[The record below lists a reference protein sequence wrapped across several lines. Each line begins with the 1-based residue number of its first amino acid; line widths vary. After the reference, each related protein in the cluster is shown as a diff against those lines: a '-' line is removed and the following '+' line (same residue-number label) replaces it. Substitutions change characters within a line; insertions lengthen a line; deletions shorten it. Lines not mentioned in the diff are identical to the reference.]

1 MKANVIDLF
10 CGVGGL
16 SFGLK
21 KAGFNILAGYDVD
34 SSCKYAYETNIQ
46 ADFINKNIKN
56 TFASEI
62 TNYFNTSK
70 SSIRILV
77 GCAPCQTFSQYTQQ
91 SKRKINNKDD
101 EKWTLLNEFLRIA
114 MEVQPEIISV
124 ENVPNLIKYPIFDNF
139 IKELKKNKYHISH
152 SIVFCPDYGI
162 PQNRKRLVLLASKL
176 KEIKIID
183 KTHNKDN
190 YASVRD
196 TIGNLPKIK
205 SGEQSKLDKLHI
217 SRMLTPINIKRIKAT
232 PKNGGSW
239 KDWDESLIL
248 KCHKKPIGKNYGSVY
263 GRMKWDEPAPTMTT
277 FCTGIGNGRF
287 GHPEQDRAISLREAS
302 LLQTF
307 PIDYDFIENKNELP
321 KMGTISRHIGN
332 AVPPKLGEV
341 IGLSIR
347 EHLGDF
353 YAIQNEN

>member
-124 ENVPNLIKYPIFDNF
+124 ENVPNLMKYPIFD
-139 IKELKKNKYHISH
+139 K
-152 SIVFCPDYGI
+152 D
-162 PQNRKRLVLLASKL
+162 RK
-176 KEIKIID
+176 
-183 KTHNKDN
+183 
-190 YASVRD
+190 SV
-196 TIGNLPKIK
+196 
-205 SGEQSKLDKLHI
+205 
-217 SRMLTPINIKRIKAT
+217 
-232 PKNGGSW
+232 
-239 KDWDESLIL
+239 
-248 KCHKKPIGKNYGSVY
+248 V
-263 GRMKWDEPAPTMTT
+263 
-277 FCTGIGNGRF
+277 
-287 GHPEQDRAISLREAS
+287 
-302 LLQTF
+302 
-307 PIDYDFIENKNELP
+307 
-321 KMGTISRHIGN
+321 
-332 AVPPKLGEV
+332 
-341 IGLSIR
+341 
-347 EHLGDF
+347 
-353 YAIQNEN
+353 

>member
-1 MKANVIDLF
+1 MKADVIDLF

-21 KAGFNILAGYDVD
+21 KAGFKILAGYDID
-34 SSCKYAYETNIQ
+34 STCKYAYETNIK
-46 ADFINKNIKN
+46 ASFINKNIKE

-62 TNYFNTSK
+62 KDVFIKAK
-70 SSIRILV
+70 SSIKILV

-91 SKRKINNKDD
+91 QQRKIANQND

-114 MEVQPEIISV
+114 REVQPEIISV
-124 ENVPNLIKYPIFDNF
+124 ENVPNLTKYEIFNDF
-139 IKELKKNKYHISH
+139 VKALEVIGYYVSY

-176 KEIKIID
+176 KPISLID
-183 KTHNKDN
+183 KTHSKDT
-190 YASVRD
+190 YVSVKD
-196 TIGNLPKIK
+196 AIGDLPKIK
-205 SGEQSKLDKLHI
+205 AGEQHKFDKLHVCR
-217 SRMLTPINIKRIKAT
+217 SLTPINIKRIKAT

-239 KDWDESLIL
+239 KDWDKSLIL
-248 KCHKKPIGKNYGSVY
+248 ECHKKPLGKHYGSVY
-263 GRMKWDEPAPTMTT
+263 GRMKWDEPSPTMTT

-307 PIDYDFIENKNELP
+307 PMDYDFIENKNEVP
-321 KMGTISRHIGN
+321 KIGAISRHIGN

-341 IGLSIR
+341 IGESIKK
-347 EHLGDF
+347 HLRS
-353 YAIQNEN
+353 YL

>member
-1 MKANVIDLF
+1 MRANVIDLF

-16 SFGLK
+16 SFGLR
-21 KAGFNILAGYDVD
+21 KAGFNILAGYDID
-34 SSCKYAYETNIQ
+34 SSCKYAYETNIK
-46 ADFINKNIKN
+46 AKFINKNIKN
-56 TFASEI
+56 TLASEI
-62 TNYFNTSK
+62 ADCFNVFDSPIK
-70 SSIRILV
+70 ILV

-91 SKRKINNKDD
+91 SKRKIDNKDD

-114 MEVQPEIISV
+114 IEVQPEIISV
-124 ENVPNLIKYPIFDNF
+124 ENVPNLIKYSIFDNF
-139 IKELKKNKYHISH
+139 IKELKKSNYHISY

-176 KEIKIID
+176 KEISIID
-183 KTHNKDN
+183 KTHNKNN
-190 YASVRD
+190 YTSVRD

-205 SGEQSKLDKLHI
+205 AGEQSKFDKLHI
-217 SRMLTPINIKRIKAT
+217 SRALTPINIKRIEST

-239 KDWDESLIL
+239 KDWDESLVL
-248 KCHKKPIGKNYGSVY
+248 KCHKKPTGKNYSSVY

-307 PIDYDFIENKNELP
+307 PKDYDFIENKNEPP

-341 IGLSIR
+341 IGISIK
-347 EHLGDF
+347 EHLGDC
-353 YAIQNEN
+353 YAVQNEN